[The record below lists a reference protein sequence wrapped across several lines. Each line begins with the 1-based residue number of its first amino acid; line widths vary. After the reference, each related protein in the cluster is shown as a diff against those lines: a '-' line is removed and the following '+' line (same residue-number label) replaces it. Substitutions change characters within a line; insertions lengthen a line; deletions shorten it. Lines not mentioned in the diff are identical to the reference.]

1 MARKLF
7 HLSLLCVVLVAGAAS
22 YAVRRNLGSSDGQPI
37 DCARRWLD
45 LSNQQCRNIRKEDPN
60 FRQEAQALSQTLQE
74 ARQAMAT
81 LVANAQS
88 SDEALAGQ
96 AQVVLDAHHALMR
109 RSMRHLMVMREFADV
124 SQGVRLNALCSN
136 AMRCGQGRGPGMG
149 MGPGMMGP
157 GMGPGGMGMGRRQM
171 HGQRALA
178 PALTLTQAQQETIDQ
193 IAPNFE
199 ADCFDFMRQVRFA
212 HMALSQTL
220 QDADSADESIQEAL
234 ESFIAA
240 RTAFEQHTI
249 DYVISIRSLLTP
261 GQQQR
266 LIGLCK
272 GGC

>member
-1 MARKLF
+1 MAKKIF

-22 YAVRRNLGSSDGQPI
+22 YAVRRNLGSTDGKPM

-60 FRQEAQALSQTLQE
+60 FRQEAQALSQTLQA
-74 ARQAMAT
+74 ARQTMAT
-81 LVANAQS
+81 LVANTQT

-124 SQGVRLNALCSN
+124 SQGVRLNTLCSN

-149 MGPGMMGP
+149 MGPGM
-157 GMGPGGMGMGRRQM
+157 GPGGMGMGHRQM
-171 HGQRALA
+171 RGQGALA
-178 PALTLTQAQQETIDQ
+178 PALTLTEAQQETIDQ
-193 IAPNFE
+193 IAPDFE
-199 ADCFDFMRQVRFA
+199 ADCFNLMRQVRFA

-220 QDADSADESIQEAL
+220 QDANSADESIQEAL

-261 GQQQR
+261 DQQQR
-266 LIGLCK
+266 LIGLCR